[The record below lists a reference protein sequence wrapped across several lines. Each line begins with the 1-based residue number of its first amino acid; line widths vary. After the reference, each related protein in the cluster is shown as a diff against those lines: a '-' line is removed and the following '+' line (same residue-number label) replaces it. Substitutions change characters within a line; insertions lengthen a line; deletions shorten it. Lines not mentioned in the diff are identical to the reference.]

1 MIIFVANN
9 NTSRKIEMGKSTDLT
24 FMKTHVSV
32 DCVIFGFDQDQLYVL
47 LVQRNT
53 LSDSGK
59 NLKLP
64 GSLIY
69 QPEDADKAASRV
81 LSELTGIRK
90 MKLRQFKAFTSPI
103 RTADCDDVEWLEYEY
118 HNKID
123 RLITIAYLSLCKITR
138 KLNVVSKYSMVEW
151 RPINQL
157 PKMPFDHNQIVE
169 ESLKEI
175 RNWVEYEPD
184 TLFELLPTKF
194 TVSEF
199 RLLYEAIYNRNCDA
213 RNFHKKMAQM
223 KFILPLD
230 EYQQNVKHRAARYY
244 KFDRVAYNKRRIR
257 I

>member
-1 MIIFVANN
+1 
-9 NTSRKIEMGKSTDLT
+9 MGESTDLA

-32 DCVIFGFDQDQLYVL
+32 DCVVFGFDKDQLYVL

-53 LSDSGK
+53 SSVGGK
-59 NLKLP
+59 SLKLP

-81 LSELTGIRK
+81 LNELTGIRK
-90 MKLRQFKAFTSPI
+90 MKLKQFKTFTSPA
-103 RTADCDDVEWLEYEY
+103 RTADSDDVNWLEYEY

-138 KLNVVSKYSMVEW
+138 KLNVVSKYSTVEW
-151 RPINQL
+151 RSVNDL

-169 ESLKEI
+169 ESLTEI
-175 RNWVEYEPD
+175 RSWVEYEPD
-184 TLFELLPTKF
+184 ILFELLPTKF
-194 TVSEF
+194 TVTEF
-199 RLLYEAIYNRNCDA
+199 RLLYEAIYNQNYDA

-223 KFILPLD
+223 EFIIPLD

-244 KFDRVAYNKRRIR
+244 KFDRVQYNKRRIGL
-257 I
+257 

>member
-1 MIIFVANN
+1 
-9 NTSRKIEMGKSTDLT
+9 MGNSTDLA

-32 DCVIFGFDQDQLYVL
+32 DCVVFGFDKDQLYVL

-53 LSDSGK
+53 LSNNGK

-69 QPEDADKAASRV
+69 QPEDADEAASRV
-81 LSELTGIRK
+81 LNELTGIRK
-90 MKLRQFKAFTSPI
+90 MKLRQFKTFTSPM
-103 RTADCDDVEWLEYEY
+103 RTADNDDVDWLEQEY

-138 KLNVVSKYSMVEW
+138 KLNVVSKYSTVEW
-151 RPINQL
+151 CPVDRL
-157 PKMPFDHNQIVE
+157 SKMPFDHNQIVE

-194 TVSEF
+194 TVTEF
-199 RLLYEAIYNRNCDA
+199 RLLYEAIYSKNYDA
-213 RNFHKKMAQM
+213 RNFYKKMAQM
-223 KFILPLD
+223 KFILPLN
-230 EYQQNVKHRAARYY
+230 EYQKDVKHRAARYY
-244 KFDRVAYNKRRIR
+244 KFDRVAYNKRRIG

>member
-1 MIIFVANN
+1 MDSA
-9 NTSRKIEMGKSTDLT
+9 

-32 DCVIFGFDQDQLYVL
+32 DCVIFGFDKNQLYVL
-47 LVQRNT
+47 LVRRNT
-53 LSDSGK
+53 LGNSEKS
-59 NLKLP
+59 LKLP

-69 QPEDADKAASRV
+69 QPEDADEAASRV
-81 LSELTGIRK
+81 LNELTGIRK
-90 MKLRQFKAFTSPI
+90 MKLKQFKTFTSPM
-103 RTADCDDVEWLEYEY
+103 RTANNDDVNWLEYEY

-138 KLNVVSKYSMVEW
+138 KLNVVSKYAAVEW
-151 RPINQL
+151 RSINQL

-169 ESLKEI
+169 ESLSEI

-194 TVSEF
+194 TITEF
-199 RLLYEAIYNRNCDA
+199 RLLYEAIYNRNYDV

-223 KFILPLD
+223 QFILPLD

-244 KFDRVAYNKRRIR
+244 KFDRVAYNKQRIG